1 MEEDCLNEFTLS
13 HLLVDLLNP
22 VAKTIAS
29 NGCDLPPSNT
39 TSSPLM
45 PISFGKTCPKLRNIR
60 SRILL
65 ENTWLLLYDSKF
77 LDLCL
82 SLSLSPESRRTWSCR
97 TCQCWQQGTF
107 HTWLSKRRDPLQA
120 WLCHTCWD
128 LHRRACWESPSMSPP
143 CCMGYISTTPAPG
156 LPFPLR
162 AYEAAYTQH
171 TV

>member
-82 SLSLSPESRRTWSCR
+82 SLSLSHLNLAGLDLAERAGVDNRVLSILDF
-97 TCQCWQQGTF
+97 QKEGTLF
-107 HTWLSKRRDPLQA
+107 RP
-120 WLCHTCWD
+120 
-128 LHRRACWESPSMSPP
+128 
-143 CCMGYISTTPAPG
+143 GYAILVEISIDELA
-156 LPFPLR
+156 
-162 AYEAAYTQH
+162 ENHHQ
-171 TV
+171 